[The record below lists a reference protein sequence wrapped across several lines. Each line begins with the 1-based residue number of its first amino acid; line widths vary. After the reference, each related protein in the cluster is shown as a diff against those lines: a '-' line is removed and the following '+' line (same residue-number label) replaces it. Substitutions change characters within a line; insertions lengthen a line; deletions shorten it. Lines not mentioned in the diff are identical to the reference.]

1 MATWAQSL
9 FTGENYNGIVDL
21 RATTVK
27 GYLEAAQQLLITA
40 GYKHDEGLPLDKN
53 NSKESDIFIAK
64 IRKYESLPEKREII
78 DDNMLLEIFY
88 KRSLEADTDS
98 LDQVFFDWLAVGR
111 YTGFRLSEW
120 AQTRKLTY
128 EYVEGTEE
136 SRAMINGDW
145 LCFDKEGKLLDKTPG
160 NLQRLYK
167 VNITWRY
174 QKNGRNGETISYWR
188 DDVDLRLC
196 PVRAAWRILMRASR
210 LGIPNHEP
218 IGQYFDRKRGHRV
231 YINSSEVEELLRI
244 VGTQTTGITD
254 RTIINKMF
262 GMHSLRVTACNELA
276 CLGVKDSFIQRR
288 LRWRS
293 KTFLDYLRNNHY
305 TARQHNLS
313 YNIKISHHDTE
324 LLNNLN
330 NRSVS
335 VFAH

>member
-1 MATWAQSL
+1 
-9 FTGENYNGIVDL
+9 
-21 RATTVK
+21 
-27 GYLEAAQQLLITA
+27 
-40 GYKHDEGLPLDKN
+40 
-53 NSKESDIFIAK
+53 
-64 IRKYESLPEKREII
+64 
-78 DDNMLLEIFY
+78 
-88 KRSLEADTDS
+88 
-98 LDQVFFDWLAVGR
+98 
-111 YTGFRLSEW
+111 
-120 AQTRKLTY
+120 
-128 EYVEGTEE
+128 
-136 SRAMINGDW
+136 MINGDW
-145 LCFDKEGKLLDKTPG
+145 LCFDREGKLLDKTPG

-188 DDVDLRLC
+188 DDVDPRLC
-196 PVRAAWRILMRASR
+196 PVRAAWRILMRASH

-218 IGQYFDRKRGHRV
+218 IGQYYDRKRGHRV
-231 YINSSEVEELLRI
+231 YINSSEVEELLRV

-276 CLGVKDSFIQRR
+276 RLGVKDSFIQRR

-313 YNIKISHHDTE
+313 YNIKISQHDTE

-330 NRSVS
+330 NRSAS
-335 VFAH
+335 LSAQ